1 HFIGSDL
8 NVNKIGI
15 IDSSYHFV
23 VSWNDKNFKSTSYV
37 ITVTENAAVLKSILV
52 TNSNAELIS
61 LGESTVTTT
70 SVPRILTVKICLN
83 KDISICTNDYTLS
96 LNPNDLTSQAK
107 GEATVSPNRAVL
119 ASSSSLGNISLGEMA
134 IFAVIGMFIILT
146 VLVVII
152 LIVCLVYR
160 IKTRKNPRPLE
171 GRRTAALN

>member
-1 HFIGSDL
+1 
-8 NVNKIGI
+8 
-15 IDSSYHFV
+15 
-23 VSWNDKNFKSTSYV
+23 
-37 ITVTENAAVLKSILV
+37 
-52 TNSNAELIS
+52 
-61 LGESTVTTT
+61 
-70 SVPRILTVKICLN
+70 
-83 KDISICTNDYTLS
+83 

-107 GEATVSPNRAVL
+107 GEATVSPNRAAL

-171 GRRTAALN
+171 GRRTAALNPAAFGNIQEDPIYSSPGVGFSRPAVTTTLPSAVRNPFYTNPTFLDS